1 VAEVEDVLTR
11 LAGKR
16 VRLQCRS
23 GVPYENPVAGRV
35 QGIVA
40 GQVLL
45 RVHPTRID
53 GIPLSDIISVDVL
66 TEDEE
71 R

>member
-1 VAEVEDVLTR
+1 MAEVEDVLRR
-11 LAGKR
+11 LAGER
-16 VRLQCRS
+16 VRLQCRL
-23 GVPYENPVAGRV
+23 GVPYENPVVGRV

-53 GIPLSDIISVDVL
+53 GIPLGDIVGVTVL
-66 TEDEE
+66 TEDDQE
-71 R
+71 